1 MNRDRARNRFIENR
15 RRQKTMPD
23 KSRALQEKRQ
33 LKKSGFDSIGIA
45 QLRESK
51 NAYCAM
57 NVLLSTKPDSAW
69 VLQCISNQK
78 VMEYRLWK
86 TRKTTSVSSSA
97 FGACPCY
104 TIRKRFLPFSKCR
117 SMWRSVILS
126 RMKGMNDTEDTTS
139 NNGNRIAAIYPLSV
153 HALSG
158 RSQLGSVVEIRTKG
172 FI

>member
-1 MNRDRARNRFIENR
+1 
-15 RRQKTMPD
+15 MPD

-78 VMEYRLWK
+78 VMEYRL
-86 TRKTTSVSSSA
+86 
-97 FGACPCY
+97 
-104 TIRKRFLPFSKCR
+104 
-117 SMWRSVILS
+117 
-126 RMKGMNDTEDTTS
+126 
-139 NNGNRIAAIYPLSV
+139 
-153 HALSG
+153 
-158 RSQLGSVVEIRTKG
+158 
-172 FI
+172 